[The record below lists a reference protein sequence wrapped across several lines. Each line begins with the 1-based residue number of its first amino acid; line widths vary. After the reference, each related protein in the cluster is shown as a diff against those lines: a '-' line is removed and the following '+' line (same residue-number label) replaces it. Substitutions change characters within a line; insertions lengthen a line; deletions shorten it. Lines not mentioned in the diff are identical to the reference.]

1 MAFDTLSQKY
11 LRPSLIIW
19 SESEPLNSSTPVS
32 ISSIVKTDQIGT
44 TSEYQKIQYTT
55 PTDHGFSVN
64 QAVTISGASSA
75 VYNFTTP
82 QIITDVTST
91 TFKIKP
97 DSAVTG
103 GTTSTATA
111 QNLSKW
117 DLGTSYLYI
126 SDNNRSELSVSFER
140 IEYKQR
146 MINGTMRS
154 YHVADKKNFSTSW
167 EKLPSRKTQVTEY
180 SSKVVD
186 KRSNFAGG
194 QEMLKWYED
203 HTGDFWMLLVYDF
216 DSSMQSTGLRNN
228 VEKVNVFFSD
238 FSYNVVDRGL
248 DLDLWNINLS
258 LVEV

>member
-1 MAFDTLSQKY
+1 MSYGSLAQKY

-19 SESEPLNSSTPVS
+19 SDLEPVNTINITA
-32 ISSIVKTDQIGT
+32 ISNNGSKITYTTGT
-44 TSEYQKIQYTT
+44 TAHNYAIGDK
-55 PTDHGFSVN
+55 
-64 QAVTISGASSA
+64 VTISGATSSG
-75 VYNFTTP
+75 YNFNTEQTV
-82 QIITDVTST
+82 TDVST
-91 TFKIKP
+91 YTFKIA
-97 DSAVTG
+97 SANT
-103 GTTSTATA
+103 GTTSTAVAT
-111 QNLSKW
+111 NKSKW
-117 DLGTSYLYI
+117 DLGSEYLYI

-180 SSKVVD
+180 SAS
-186 KRSNFAGG
+186 SNFAGG

-203 HTGDFWMLLVYDF
+203 HTGDFWMLLVYDV
-216 DSSMQSTGLRNN
+216 DSTVSTGDIKKN

-238 FSYNVVDRGL
+238 FSYNVVDRGF